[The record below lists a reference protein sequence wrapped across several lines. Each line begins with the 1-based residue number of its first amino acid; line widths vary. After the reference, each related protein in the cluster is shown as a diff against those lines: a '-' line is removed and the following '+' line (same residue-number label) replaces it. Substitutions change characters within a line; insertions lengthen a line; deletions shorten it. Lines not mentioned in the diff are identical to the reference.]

1 MNEEICSIPM
11 YKNMRVPKYLGS
23 GTTEFNQ
30 VEISV
35 NGLHSCF
42 YLILNFQKV
51 SKQPYED

>member
-1 MNEEICSIPM
+1 MNEDICSIPM